1 VINKPKILL
10 LVLAGIFCHSAVA
23 QYDIAITDS
32 IMHNELVLSD
42 LFYYEDPGG
51 EFTFKDISNPKFQK
65 NFKKNPHYIKSDFQ
79 PDVSYW
85 IRLKIK
91 HNPESTNLW
100 LLEFYDQTIDEI
112 FCYMPQPG
120 GEFQTQAMGDMFK
133 FPNRKFRHKNFEVIL
148 NNSQDSVM
156 TYYFRVKSHET
167 ADVRIVVRSFYRFL
181 YHAITEYLF
190 FGLFYGILFSVALY
204 NLLMASVF
212 RDYKYHLYIFYLL
225 SLAVYS
231 ASRDGI
237 AFQYLW
243 PDAYQWNQIAV
254 GTSIYAMVLGALLF
268 TRSFLK
274 TDKKFPL
281 LDKVILWWVII
292 RTLIFMYA
300 MFVDTALFSYR
311 IIEIIPVS
319 IILYSSIAILQKG
332 YKPARFM
339 VIAHAVLF
347 TGFIIKSLVDSG
359 MIAFNPVTHYSLR
372 IAFVIEMI
380 FLTLALCD
388 RVRLLK
394 ITRDQIQRRI
404 IREHEINAE
413 LTDKVNKELEQKIKE
428 RTLELDEKNSLLEES
443 YKKLSEK
450 AEQINKMNSVLD
462 LDNWK
467 LKKEIR
473 SVLHDRFLNKELS
486 YEDFKWLFPDEL
498 SCYRLLEE
506 IKWENGFL
514 CTKCG
519 NDKYSRGK
527 TKFSRRCT
535 KCGYEESVT
544 VNTVFHGI
552 KFPINKA
559 LFIHYLTKE
568 ENGKYTF
575 VELSEILN
583 LRPGTISNF
592 KRKIAGI
599 TNGHSNEIV
608 LFGPRKVQF
617 NR

>member
-1 VINKPKILL
+1 
-10 LVLAGIFCHSAVA
+10 
-23 QYDIAITDS
+23 
-32 IMHNELVLSD
+32 
-42 LFYYEDPGG
+42 
-51 EFTFKDISNPKFQK
+51 
-65 NFKKNPHYIKSDFQ
+65 
-79 PDVSYW
+79 
-85 IRLKIK
+85 
-91 HNPESTNLW
+91 
-100 LLEFYDQTIDEI
+100 
-112 FCYMPQPG
+112 
-120 GEFQTQAMGDMFK
+120 
-133 FPNRKFRHKNFEVIL
+133 
-148 NNSQDSVM
+148 
-156 TYYFRVKSHET
+156 
-167 ADVRIVVRSFYRFL
+167 
-181 YHAITEYLF
+181 
-190 FGLFYGILFSVALY
+190 
-204 NLLMASVF
+204 
-212 RDYKYHLYIFYLL
+212 
-225 SLAVYS
+225 
-231 ASRDGI
+231 
-237 AFQYLW
+237 
-243 PDAYQWNQIAV
+243 
-254 GTSIYAMVLGALLF
+254 
-268 TRSFLK
+268 
-274 TDKKFPL
+274 
-281 LDKVILWWVII
+281 
-292 RTLIFMYA
+292 
-300 MFVDTALFSYR
+300 
-311 IIEIIPVS
+311 
-319 IILYSSIAILQKG
+319 
-332 YKPARFM
+332 
-339 VIAHAVLF
+339 
-347 TGFIIKSLVDSG
+347 
-359 MIAFNPVTHYSLR
+359 
-372 IAFVIEMI
+372 
-380 FLTLALCD
+380 
-388 RVRLLK
+388 
-394 ITRDQIQRRI
+394 
-404 IREHEINAE
+404 
-413 LTDKVNKELEQKIKE
+413 VNKELEQKIKE

-443 YKKLSEK
+443 YIKLSEK

-552 KFPINKA
+552 KFPIDKA

-568 ENGKYTF
+568 ENAKYTL